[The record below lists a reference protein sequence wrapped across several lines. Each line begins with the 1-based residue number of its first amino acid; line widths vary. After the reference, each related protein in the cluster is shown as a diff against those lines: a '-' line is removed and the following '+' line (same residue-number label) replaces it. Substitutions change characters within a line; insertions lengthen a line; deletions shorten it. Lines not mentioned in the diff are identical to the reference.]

1 MWLSKKLLLFKEK
14 YKVGC
19 SGVGPTILGIAMI
32 SNYFDKYEKLLN
44 YLTTLSKNSLFN

>member
-19 SGVGPTILGIAMI
+19 SGVGPTILGVAMI
-32 SNYFDKYEKLLN
+32 ANYFDKHVKLF
-44 YLTTLSKNSLFN
+44 K